1 MKKLVPLLFLVFC
14 ASTYAQNEL
23 NNYKYII
30 VPKQFDAFK
39 TQNQYQTSTL
49 VKFLLVENGFNVV
62 YDDALPPE
70 LSNNR
75 CMGLNATL
83 NDVSNMFSTKVSI
96 VLKDCNSKEVFT
108 SIEGFSKIKE
118 YREAYN
124 EAIKK
129 AAISFKGY
137 AYKYNA
143 PKTSKPMP
151 LSLDTKKE
159 AAFEKDEEEVRVLKE
174 RMAQRKAEETT
185 TVSFA
190 NDVQSVN
197 VAKPVTQNDIYYAQ
211 EIANGYQLVDKTPK
225 ITMKIQKTSQPNIYL
240 GKEVEGHSGLV
251 YIKNG
256 KWFFEFYDA
265 DELKVKSL
273 NIKF

>member
-1 MKKLVPLLFLVFC
+1 MKKLLLLLLLIFC

-39 TQNQYQTSTL
+39 SQNQYQTSTL
-49 VKFLLVENGFNVV
+49 VKFLLVEQGFNVV

-75 CMGLNATL
+75 CIGLNATL
-83 NDVSNMFSTKVSI
+83 DDTSNMFSTKVAL

-108 SIEGFSKIKE
+108 TIDGFSKEKE
-118 YREAYN
+118 YKEAYN

-129 AAISFKGY
+129 AFVSFKGY
-137 AYKYNA
+137 EYNYHS
-143 PKTSKPMP
+143 PQKTKQLP
-151 LSLDTKKE
+151 LSLNNE
-159 AAFEKDEEEVRVLKE
+159 RENVYEKNEEEVRVLKE
-174 RMAQRKAEETT
+174 RMAQRDLEEKETPKI
-185 TVSFA
+185 SFA
-190 NDVQSVN
+190 NDVQN
-197 VAKPVTQNDIYYAQ
+197 VEVKSNDVFYAQ
-211 EIANGYQLVDKTPK
+211 EISNGYQLVDKTPK

-240 GKEVEGHSGLV
+240 GEEVNGKSGLV
-251 YIKNG
+251 YTKNG
-256 KWFFEFYDA
+256 QWFFEYY
-265 DELKVKSL
+265 EGEKLMSKNL